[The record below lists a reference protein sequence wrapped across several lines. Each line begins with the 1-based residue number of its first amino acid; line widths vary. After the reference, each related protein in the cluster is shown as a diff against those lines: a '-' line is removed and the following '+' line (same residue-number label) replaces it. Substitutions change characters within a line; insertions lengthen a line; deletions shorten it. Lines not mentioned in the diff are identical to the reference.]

1 MLNLIR
7 IKWNYVVGQNI
18 RNVPGCAGTRVE
30 PRGQLPDS
38 AVDPY
43 FQVADPLVYYRGRNS
58 TTCDNFNDAG
68 ITNIEI
74 YNKKL
79 GLQRKIWLWLL
90 ADTKE
95 AS

>member
-18 RNVPGCAGTRVE
+18 YLVHVASAALKISHVVLEPGLTT
-30 PRGQLPDS
+30 
-38 AVDPY
+38 Y
-43 FQVADPLVYYRGRNS
+43 FQVAYPLFYYRGRNS

-74 YNKKL
+74 FNKKL
-79 GLQRKIWLWLL
+79 GLQRKI
-90 ADTKE
+90 
-95 AS
+95 